1 MQHDQEPGREGRGSC
16 QFSMPTTVEAESS
29 LTSIPRHRIKSQS
42 FGVKLEENSFIALP
56 GKGGP
61 SGLMTS
67 KLHVPDL
74 ENRLMDTAGGWGG
87 CSGRVGCLERIMWK
101 HILPYVK

>member
-16 QFSMPTTVEAESS
+16 QLSMPTTVEAESS

-56 GKGGP
+56 GKGGT

-74 ENRLMDTAGGWGG
+74 ENRLMDTAGRLWGG
-87 CSGRVGCLERIMWK
+87 QEGWDV
-101 HILPYVK
+101 